1 MNVLPVHQNN
11 KKMKNRLLFILTAMM
26 LTTATIWIAACQK
39 DNTETGQPDA
49 TLSADDRTNG
59 NSKVFPPTAHPYG
72 KSYEEWTV
80 DWMQE
85 FMTFNC
91 DENPWLNPANGVLFY
106 ENGPVYFVAGLST
119 PGASANITVPH
130 GKAILFPLVN
140 LINDYPCPDPSFE
153 PAPGQ
158 TLAAFLTEGAINF
171 LPPVTNMAVTVDGD
185 AVSNLA
191 NYQFITDMFTFT
203 GDPSLSGCF
212 DGCITGSPQYGVT
225 NGYYVML
232 KPLSK
237 GTHTVHYHMEVVAW
251 GAVQDGTFNI
261 TIP

>member
-1 MNVLPVHQNN
+1 M
-11 KKMKNRLLFILTAMM
+11 KKRLLFFLTAIT
-26 LTTATIWIAACQK
+26 LATAAIWFTACQK
-39 DNTETGQPDA
+39 DNAEATQSFS

-72 KSYEEWTV
+72 KSYTEWTV

-85 FMTFNC
+85 FMYFDC
-91 DENPWLNPANGVLFY
+91 AHNPWLNPDNGVLFY
-106 ENGPVYFVAGLST
+106 QNGPVYFMAGLST
-119 PGASANITVPH
+119 PGASANVTVPH

-140 LINDYPCPDPSFE
+140 FLNDYPCPDPSFE

-158 TLAAFLTEGAINF
+158 TMEEFLTEGLEGVMSLITD
-171 LPPVTNMAVTVDGD
+171 LSVTIDG
-185 AVSNLA
+185 ASVSNIS
-191 NYQFITDMFTFT
+191 NYLFTTDLFYFT
-203 GDPSLSGCF
+203 GNPDLSNCF
-212 DGCITGSPQYGVT
+212 DPCITGESQAAVAS
-225 NGYYVML
+225 GYYMML

-237 GTHTVHYHMEVVAW
+237 GTHTVHYHMEIVAW